1 MSNGTSGQGP
11 TDPFTKAWT
20 DLFAKMTTPA
30 GQAQSPQQPAWPD
43 ETVKQMQRTMFE
55 AMAKQA
61 DEYLR
66 SPQFLTMMKQ
76 MMDQSIAFKQQIDR
90 FITEAYRGVQAP
102 AQAAKRSHTAAR
114 CGEGAKVVIGGL
126 GRSKGRAGSYYFTKA
141 TGPGGTARICDCPK
155 FAPSR

>member
-43 ETVKQMQRTMFE
+43 ETVKQMQRTMFD

-102 AQAAKRSHTAAR
+102 AQADMQDLAGTLRGIEERLMTRIEELERRLEDAEDSKHGSADKPKAKPA
-114 CGEGAKVVIGGL
+114 
-126 GRSKGRAGSYYFTKA
+126 GRSGGKRA
-141 TGPGGTARICDCPK
+141 
-155 FAPSR
+155 